1 MATSVGE
8 YVHVETKVS
17 GEFDSKIAELNI
29 KNALRAMAEATLQRA
44 RMLAPMSAIKNHA
57 GTLRTSGVIE
67 PEKDGFEQ
75 VVQFG
80 AGIEYARYQE
90 FGGDGRRVVRNYTT
104 PGTQAHYLHDAGESV
119 AKEGIKKYL

>member
-1 MATSVGE
+1 MATSVGGYT
-8 YVHVETKVS
+8 YVTTKVS
-17 GEFDSKIAELNI
+17 GEFDSKIVELNI
-29 KNALRAMAEATLQRA
+29 KNALRVMAEATLQRA

-90 FGGDGRRVVRNYTT
+90 FGGYGKRVVRRF
-104 PGTQAHYLHDAGESV
+104 EC
-119 AKEGIKKYL
+119 K